1 MYEKAIQ
8 KVKGSIFPIFSSG
21 PQSMRVLGTGFF
33 IDNDGHF
40 LTAAHVIAANPK
52 GYKLGHL
59 GNIPFVKFNNK
70 TPTSIEVLYKDESLD
85 LALGK
90 VEKDI
95 LPALDFASSL
105 PNIGSSIGLCGYP
118 FPNIQKNVNGVTGLF
133 DVSAV
138 RQYWQPTI
146 LMDYVKPGM
155 LFDKKF
161 TSFLTQHSSLPGMS
175 GGPVFNMDGE
185 IVGVDLANYT
195 RKVPRTNQIV
205 SQVENGIGIS
215 LDEIIRFLEEAKRL
229 AVKV

>member
-21 PQSMRVLGTGFF
+21 PQSIKVLGTGFF
-33 IDNDGHF
+33 IDEEGHF
-40 LTAAHVIAANPK
+40 LTADHVIQANRN
-52 GYKLGHL
+52 GFKLGHL
-59 GNIPFVKFNNK
+59 GNIPFVRFKNK
-70 TPTSIEVLYKDESLD
+70 QPAEIEIIYRDASKD
-85 LALGK
+85 LAMGK
-90 VEKDI
+90 VDTDI
-95 LPALDFASSL
+95 LPPLSFADQA
-105 PNIGSSIGLCGYP
+105 PNIGASIGLCGYP
-118 FPNIQKNVNGVTGLF
+118 FPNIQKKASTGTGLF

-155 LFDKKF
+155 LFNKKF

-175 GGPVFNMDGE
+175 GGPVFNMDGD

-195 RKVPRTNQIV
+195 RKVPRTKDIV

-215 LDEIIRFLEEAKRL
+215 LEEILSFVEQAKSF
-229 AVKV
+229 A

>member
-33 IDNDGHF
+33 ISSDGLF
-40 LTAAHVIAANPK
+40 LTADHVIQANPK

-59 GNIPFVKFNNK
+59 GNIPFVKFKNK
-70 TPTSIEVLYKDESLD
+70 QPAEIEIIYRDPTKD
-85 LALGK
+85 LAMGK
-90 VEKDI
+90 VNTDI
-95 LPALDFASSL
+95 LPPLSFAKQA
-105 PNIGSSIGLCGYP
+105 PNIGSSVGLCGYP

-155 LFDKKF
+155 LFNKKF
-161 TSFLTQHSSLPGMS
+161 ESFLTQHSSLPGMS
-175 GGPVFNMDGE
+175 GGPVFNLDGD
-185 IVGVDLANYT
+185 IVGIDLANYT
-195 RKVPRTNQIV
+195 RKVPRTKDIV

-215 LDEIIRFLEEAKRL
+215 LYEINKFIEQAQRF
-229 AVKV
+229 V

>member
-33 IDNDGHF
+33 IDEAGHF
-40 LTAAHVIAANPK
+40 LTADHVIQANPK
-52 GYKLGHL
+52 GHKLGHL
-59 GNIPFVKFNNK
+59 GNIPFVKFKNK
-70 TPTSIEVLYKDESLD
+70 QPAEMEIIYRDASKD

-90 VEKDI
+90 LHTDL
-95 LPALDFASSL
+95 LPPLSFADQS
-105 PNIGSSIGLCGYP
+105 PNIGASIGLCGYP

-146 LMDYVKPGM
+146 LMDHVKPG
-155 LFDKKF
+155 LIFNKPF
-161 TSFLTQHSSLPGMS
+161 HSFLTQHSSLPGMS
-175 GGPVFNMDGE
+175 GGPVFNMDGDV
-185 IVGVDLANYT
+185 VGVDLANYT
-195 RKVPRTNQIV
+195 RKVPRTNKVI

-215 LDEIIRFLEEAKRL
+215 MNDVKSFVNEVL
-229 AVKV
+229 ALKV